1 MSDSKHCENI
11 NSQSVSSQSVSS
23 QSVSSQSVS
32 SYFFVFNLISGTGC
46 SKFIDIFLMMI
57 CVSQLG
63 FGVFCWFTI
72 NQITAIGY
80 ISAGIFS
87 GTTLKTLK
95 EMRLRASLQS
105 SVDVLQDEN
114 EELKENNEELKDNI
128 DDLESVSK
136 KLTNDLKMLKETIGL
151 FGNDSNEIIKN
162 LREVYNGLKRENE
175 IQANLNRSSIYLH
188 ILQIIQYYQ
197 EYNNEKTQK
206 VQKIE
211 EEEGKEITNQRY
223 ILKPGEYEK
232 AKKTLM
238 NAFPHLKY
246 EELEK
251 KIKER
256 NRITA
261 KNIFESISDF

>member
-1 MSDSKHCENI
+1 
-11 NSQSVSSQSVSS
+11 
-23 QSVSSQSVS
+23 
-32 SYFFVFNLISGTGC
+32 
-46 SKFIDIFLMMI
+46 MI
-57 CVSQLG
+57 CVAQLG

-72 NQITAIGY
+72 NQMTAIGY
-80 ISAGIFS
+80 ISGGIFS

-105 SVDVLQDEN
+105 SVNVLQDEN

-151 FGNDSNEIIKN
+151 FGNDSNEIIEN

-175 IQANLNRSSIYLH
+175 IQANLNRNSIYLH

-197 EYNNEKTQK
+197 ENNNEKTQK
-206 VQKIE
+206 AQKGTE
-211 EEEGKEITNQRY
+211 KVESITNQRY

-232 AKKTLM
+232 AKRTLM

>member
-11 NSQSVSSQSVSS
+11 SSQSVN
-23 QSVSSQSVS
+23 SQSVS
-32 SYFFVFNLISGTGC
+32 SYFFVFNLISGIASELC
-46 SKFIDIFLMMI
+46 SKFIDVFLIMI
-57 CVSQLG
+57 CVAQLG

-72 NQITAIGY
+72 NQITAVGY
-80 ISAGIFS
+80 ISGGIFS

-151 FGNDSNEIIKN
+151 FGNDSNEIIEN

-175 IQANLNRSSIYLH
+175 IQANLNRNAIYLH

-197 EYNNEKTQK
+197 ENNNEKTQK
-206 VQKIE
+206 AQKGTE
-211 EEEGKEITNQRY
+211 KVESITNQRY

-232 AKKTLM
+232 AKRTLM

>member
-1 MSDSKHCENI
+1 MNVTEKSTTAVEKTA
-11 NSQSVSSQSVSS
+11 
-23 QSVSSQSVS
+23 S
-32 SYFFVFNLISGTGC
+32 SYFFVFNILSGVGCDLC
-46 SKFIDIFLMMI
+46 SKLIDLFLIMI
-57 CVSQLG
+57 CVAQLG
-63 FGVFCWFTI
+63 FGVFCWLTI
-72 NQITAIGY
+72 NQMTAVGY

-105 SVDVLQDEN
+105 SVNVLQDEN

-136 KLTNDLKMLKETIGL
+136 KLANDLKMLKETIGL
-151 FGNDSNEIIKN
+151 FGNNSNEIIEN

-175 IQANLNRSSIYLH
+175 IQANLNRNSIYLH

-197 EYNNEKTQK
+197 ENNNEKAQK
-206 VQKIE
+206 AQK
-211 EEEGKEITNQRY
+211 GQEITNQRY
-223 ILKPGEYEK
+223 ILKQGEYEK
-232 AKKTLM
+232 AKRTLM

-261 KNIFESISDF
+261 KNIFESISAI

>member
-1 MSDSKHCENI
+1 M
-11 NSQSVSSQSVSS
+11 V
-23 QSVSSQSVS
+23 
-32 SYFFVFNLISGTGC
+32 
-46 SKFIDIFLMMI
+46 
-57 CVSQLG
+57 CVAQLG

-72 NQITAIGY
+72 NQMTAVGY

-105 SVDVLQDEN
+105 SVNVLQDEN

-151 FGNDSNEIIKN
+151 FGNDSNEIIEN

-175 IQANLNRSSIYLH
+175 IQANLNRNAIYLH

-197 EYNNEKTQK
+197 ENNNEKTQRA
-206 VQKIE
+206 QKGE
-211 EEEGKEITNQRY
+211 TITNQRY
-223 ILKPGEYEK
+223 ILKQGEYEK
-232 AKKTLM
+232 AKRTLM

-261 KNIFESISDF
+261 KNIFESINTI